1 METET
6 LEQQQQQQQQQ
17 SARESSI
24 PEDREEILETFPGHE
39 ALPSVSQHEYE
50 KECIEFILNKKILKL
65 ITKIFRKKF
74 LLTHV

>member
-24 PEDREEILETFPGHE
+24 PEDREEIPETFPGHE
-39 ALPSVSQHEYE
+39 ALPSVCQHKY
-50 KECIEFILNKKILKL
+50 KKNLFNL
-65 ITKIFRKKF
+65 
-74 LLTHV
+74 